1 MNEYEVMLLTR
12 TDLEGEARSAIL
24 ERGQEAV
31 TSTGGTWGKVD
42 EWGRK
47 RTTYPIQKQPDAWY
61 HVVEFDG
68 TGETA
73 DEIVRVLRITEGV
86 LRVMVTARVPA
97 YPEGAKEAL
106 ERISD
111 EEFAAGPKDRGR
123 GGRGGPRS
131 GGSGGG
137 GGRGRERD

>member
-1 MNEYEVMLLTR
+1 MNEYEIMLLTR
-12 TDLEGEARSAIL
+12 TDLEETARAAVL

-47 RTTYPIQKQPDAWY
+47 RTTYPIQKQSDAWY

-86 LRVMVTARVPA
+86 LRVMVTTRVPA

-111 EEFAAGPKDRGR
+111 EELAAGPKDRGR
-123 GGRGGPRS
+123 GRGGPR
-131 GGSGGG
+131 GGGG
-137 GGRGRERD
+137 GGRGRDRD